1 MPLLLLVTAL
11 LSCYSS
17 GSSSSL
23 STADGV
29 EGEIEGWARGG
40 EALALLSLCLGPQAL
55 CRFALLALHFGANF
69 VVQWVSLS
77 LVLGAPLLALGA
89 GLGAALHAGPLG
101 AWRVAPLLRG
111 LGAALLLAL
120 ALSAASSSLPLAWL
134 LVFFRDSFVP
144 AHGRYRWAENA
155 AGNSSSPL
163 SLVLPR
169 YWAEVVLQWGEGEGL
184 GPLHFQLTFHLALLW
199 AAVCLMLS
207 KGLRTYWKVS
217 AWCSPLELCGG

>member
-1 MPLLLLVTAL
+1 MLYTCCR
-11 LSCYSS
+11 SD
-17 GSSSSL
+17 SSSTL
-23 STADGV
+23 SSADG
-29 EGEIEGWARGG
+29 EGEGGPEGWARWG
-40 EALALLSLCLGPQAL
+40 EALALLSLCLSPQAL
-55 CRFALLALHFGANF
+55 CRFALLTLHFGTNF
-69 VVQWVSLS
+69 VVQWLALS

-89 GLGAALHAGPLG
+89 GLGSALRAGPLG

-120 ALSAASSSLPLAWL
+120 GLSAASSSLPLAWL

-163 SLVLPR
+163 PLVLPR
-169 YWAEVVLQWGEGEGL
+169 YWGEVVLQRGEGEGL
-184 GPLHFQLTFHLALLW
+184 GPLHFTLTFHLALLW

-217 AWCSPLELCGG
+217 GLCCMP